1 VGSQASLEYL
11 KMIDPDTLA
20 EEKERIKNDLLAYC
34 GQDTLALVKIREEL
48 LKRFDRQQGIRS
60 DSPP

>member
-1 VGSQASLEYL
+1 MKKRKTLEYL

-20 EEKERIKNDLLAYC
+20 EEKERIKNDLLPYC

-48 LKRFDRQQGIRS
+48 LKRFDS
-60 DSPP
+60 